1 MAYDMVR
8 RLSLAEHGAVELL
21 GGLLLIA
28 APLVFGFG
36 PAALVAALVTG
47 ALLAG
52 LGLSD
57 GLSISGHMAAD
68 MALAIG
74 MVAAAAALAF
84 AGETL
89 PAALLAGAATV
100 ELALTSGTRWTRRA

>member
-1 MAYDMVR
+1 MAVDMVR

-21 GGLLLIA
+21 GGVALIA
-28 APLVFGFG
+28 APLVLGFG
-36 PAALVAALVTG
+36 AAGLVAALSAG

-52 LGLSD
+52 LGLAD
-57 GLSISGHMAAD
+57 GLSISRHMAAD
-68 MALAIG
+68 MALALG
-74 MVAAAAALAF
+74 MVATAAFLGA

-89 PAALLAGAATV
+89 PAALLAGAAAL

>member
-1 MAYDMVR
+1 MVR

-36 PAALVAALVTG
+36 PGGLLVAVVAG

-52 LGLSD
+52 LGLAD
-57 GLSISGHMAAD
+57 GVSI
-68 MALAIG
+68 
-74 MVAAAAALAF
+74 
-84 AGETL
+84 
-89 PAALLAGAATV
+89 
-100 ELALTSGTRWTRRA
+100 